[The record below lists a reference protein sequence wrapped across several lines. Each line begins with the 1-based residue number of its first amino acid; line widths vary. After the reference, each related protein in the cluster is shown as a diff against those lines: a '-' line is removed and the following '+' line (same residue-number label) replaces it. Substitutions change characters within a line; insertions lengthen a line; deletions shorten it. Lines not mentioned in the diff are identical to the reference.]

1 MNLLPPE
8 ISEIV
13 ADNYGLIIAT
23 LVAYFAIFLFI
34 TWMARRQLVKE
45 AGDYI
50 VASRNLGWIV
60 VTFTMYATVLSGVG
74 MAGIPG
80 AIYTVGVPFLVT
92 ALSGIII
99 SVALLWYFGPRIWVL
114 GKEYNFATPGDL
126 LGDYYQSDTIR
137 IYTVFASLIY
147 NLAYIVAQLLAGGI
161 LLNVLSGNVIPLNWG
176 VLIITVVVMLHVV
189 SAGLRGIAWLDFF
202 NGVLIM
208 FLLAL
213 FGFAIMTIG
222 GGASAVING
231 LGEIR
236 DRFITIPG
244 MIGIFTPSRIYG
256 VAIGLSIGALV
267 LSPSAW
273 IRMYSA
279 RGKDQFKKIGVLLLG
294 LWMVSHVIGTFFIG
308 AYGRII
314 YPNVE
319 NPDFVSSLLSVRVL
333 PMFFASLFLIAV
345 LAAIISTA
353 DTYMHTLTA
362 TVVRDFLKAIVW
374 PDMDDAREFR
384 LNRLIIIGV
393 AIVGV
398 SLALTNP
405 VLITPL
411 AIFAGGITAQL
422 LPALVGA
429 VTWSRATTPAALIGS
444 GVGMVLTL
452 IWELQGINMLPQII
466 PHPLAPSVLPGLA
479 TAFFINVFLFIVIS
493 YMTRPPS
500 PEQVE
505 KYHGLLAREL

>member
-13 ADNYGLIIAT
+13 AANYGLIIAT

-80 AIYTVGVPFLVT
+80 TIYTVGVPFLVT

-114 GKEYNFATPGDL
+114 GKAYDFATPGDL

-137 IYTVFASLIY
+137 IYTVIASLIY

-176 VLIITVVVMLHVV
+176 VIIITVVVMLHVV

-213 FGFAIMTIG
+213 FGFAIMTVG
-222 GGASAVING
+222 GGASSVING

-236 DRFITIPG
+236 DRFITTPG

-256 VAIGLSIGALV
+256 VALGLSIGSLV
-267 LSPSAW
+267 LSPAAW

-279 RGKDQFKKIGVLLLG
+279 RGKDQFKKIGVFLLG

-333 PMFFASLFLIAV
+333 PIFFASLFLIAV

-393 AIVGV
+393 AVVGV
-398 SLALTNP
+398 LMALTNP

-422 LPALVGA
+422 LPPLVGA
-429 VTWSRATTPAALIGS
+429 VCWSRATTPAALIGS

-452 IWELQGINMLPQII
+452 IWELQGIKMLPVIL

-479 TAFFINVFLFIVIS
+479 TAFFINVFLFVVIS
-493 YMTRPPS
+493 YMTRPQS

>member
-1 MNLLPPE
+1 MNILPPE

-13 ADNYGLIIAT
+13 AANYALIVAT
-23 LVAYFAIFLFI
+23 LLAYFAIFLFI

-45 AGDYI
+45 TGDYI

-80 AIYTVGVPFLVT
+80 AIYTVGVPFVVT

-99 SVALLWYFGPRIWVL
+99 AVALLWYFGPRIWVL
-114 GKEYNFATPGDL
+114 GKAYQFATPGDL

-137 IYTVFASLIY
+137 IYTVIASVIY
-147 NLAYIVAQLLAGGI
+147 NVAYIVAQLLAGGI

-176 VLIITVVVMLHVV
+176 VVIIAVVVMLHVI
-189 SAGLRGIAWLDFF
+189 SAGLRGIAWLDSF

-208 FLLAL
+208 FLLAM
-213 FGFAIMTIG
+213 FGFAIMATG
-222 GGASAVING
+222 GGVSGVMAG
-231 LGEIR
+231 LGEIK
-236 DRFITIPG
+236 DRFITTPG

-256 VAIGLSIGALV
+256 VAIGLSIGSLV
-267 LSPSAW
+267 LSPSSW

-279 RGKDQFKKIGVLLLG
+279 RGKSQFKKIGILLLG
-294 LWMVSHVIGTFFIG
+294 LWLVSHVIGTFLIG

-314 YPNVE
+314 FPEVA
-319 NPDFVSSLLSVRVL
+319 NPDFISSLLAVRVL

-374 PDMDDAREFR
+374 PEMDDAREFR

-398 SLALTNP
+398 LMALTNP

-411 AIFAGGITAQL
+411 AIFAGGITVQL
-422 LPALVGA
+422 LPPLVGA
-429 VTWSRATTPAALIGS
+429 VTWSRASTPAALIAS

-452 IWELQGINMLPQII
+452 VWELQAINMLPEIL
-466 PHPLAPSVLPGLA
+466 PHPLPPSVLPGLA

-493 YMTRPPS
+493 YMTRPQS
-500 PEQVE
+500 PEQIE

>member
-333 PMFFASLFLIAV
+333 PMFSV

-393 AIVGV
+393 AVVGV

>member
-13 ADNYGLIIAT
+13 LANYGLIIAT
-23 LVAYFAIFLFI
+23 LVAYFVVFLVI
-34 TWMARRQLVKE
+34 TWMAKRQLVKE
-45 AGDYI
+45 TGDYI

-80 AIYTVGVPFLVT
+80 TIYVVGAPFVVT
-92 ALSGIII
+92 ALSGIIMA
-99 SVALLWYFGPRIWVL
+99 VALLWYFGPRIWVL
-114 GKEYNFATPGDL
+114 GKEYNLATPGDL
-126 LGDYYQSDTIR
+126 LGGYYQSDTIR
-137 IYTVFASLIY
+137 IYTVIASVLY
-147 NLAYIVAQLLAGGI
+147 NVAYIVAQLLAGGI
-161 LLNVLSGNVIPLNWG
+161 LLNVLSGNVISFNLG

-189 SAGLRGIAWLDFF
+189 SAGLRGIAWLDSF
-202 NGVLIM
+202 NGVLIV
-208 FLLAL
+208 FLLVL
-213 FGFAIMTIG
+213 FGFAIMAAG
-222 GGASAVING
+222 GGVSGVIAG
-231 LGEIR
+231 LGGIR
-236 DRFITIPG
+236 DRFISIPG

-256 VAIGLSIGALV
+256 VAIGLSIGSLV

-279 RGKDQFKKIGVLLLG
+279 RGKDQFKKVGVLLLG
-294 LWMVSHVIGTFFIG
+294 LWVLSHVIGTFLIG
-308 AYGRII
+308 VYGRIVF
-314 YPNVE
+314 PEVG
-319 NPDFVSSLLSVRVL
+319 NPDFISSLLAVRVL
-333 PMFFASLFLIAV
+333 PMFFAALFLIAV

-362 TVVRDFLKAIVW
+362 TVVRDFIKPIMW
-374 PDMDDAREFR
+374 SNMDDSQEFR

-398 SLALTNP
+398 LLALTNP

-411 AIFAGGITAQL
+411 AIFAGGITVQL

-429 VTWSRATTPAALIGS
+429 VTWSRASTPAALIS
-444 GVGMVLTL
+444 TGVGMVLTL
-452 IWELQGINMLPQII
+452 VWELGLVSN
-466 PHPLAPSVLPGLA
+466 PLHPSVLPGLA
-479 TAFFINVFLFIVIS
+479 TAFFINVFLFVVIS

-500 PEQVE
+500 PEQID
-505 KYHGLLAREL
+505 KYHGLLARKI

>member
-1 MNLLPPE
+1 MNILPPE

-13 ADNYGLIIAT
+13 AANYALIVAT
-23 LVAYFAIFLFI
+23 LLAYFAIFLFI

-45 AGDYI
+45 TGDYI

-80 AIYTVGVPFLVT
+80 AIYTVGVPFVVT

-99 SVALLWYFGPRIWVL
+99 AVALLWYFGPRIWVL
-114 GKEYNFATPGDL
+114 GKAYQFATPGDL

-137 IYTVFASLIY
+137 IYTVIASVIY
-147 NLAYIVAQLLAGGI
+147 NVAYIVAQLLAGGI
-161 LLNVLSGNVIPLNWG
+161 LLNVLSGNIIPLNWG
-176 VLIITVVVMLHVV
+176 VVIIAVVVMLHVI
-189 SAGLRGIAWLDFF
+189 SAGLRGIAWLDSF

-208 FLLAL
+208 FLLAM
-213 FGFAIMTIG
+213 FGFAIMATG
-222 GGASAVING
+222 GGVSGVMAG
-231 LGEIR
+231 LGEIK
-236 DRFITIPG
+236 DRFITTPG

-256 VAIGLSIGALV
+256 VAIGLSIGSLV

-279 RGKDQFKKIGVLLLG
+279 RGKSQFKKIGILLLG
-294 LWMVSHVIGTFFIG
+294 LWLVSHVIGTFLIG

-314 YPNVE
+314 FPEVA
-319 NPDFVSSLLSVRVL
+319 NPDFISSLLAVRVL

-362 TVVRDFLKAIVW
+362 TVVRDFLKAMVW

-384 LNRLIIIGV
+384 LNRLVIIGV

-398 SLALTNP
+398 LMALTNP

-411 AIFAGGITAQL
+411 AIFAGGITVQL
-422 LPALVGA
+422 LPPLVGA
-429 VTWSRATTPAALIGS
+429 VTWSRASTPAALIAS
-444 GVGMVLTL
+444 GVGMVLRL
-452 IWELQGINMLPQII
+452 VWELQTINMLPEIL
-466 PHPLAPSVLPGLA
+466 PHPLPPSVLPGLA

-493 YMTRPPS
+493 YMTRPQS
-500 PEQVE
+500 PEQIE

>member
-1 MNLLPPE
+1 MNILPPE

-13 ADNYGLIIAT
+13 AANYALIVAT
-23 LVAYFAIFLFI
+23 LLAYFAIFLFI

-45 AGDYI
+45 TGDYI

-80 AIYTVGVPFLVT
+80 AIYTVGVPFVVT

-99 SVALLWYFGPRIWVL
+99 AVALLWYFGPRIWVL
-114 GKEYNFATPGDL
+114 GKAYQFATPGDL

-137 IYTVFASLIY
+137 IYTVIASVIY
-147 NLAYIVAQLLAGGI
+147 NVAYIVAQLLAGGI

-176 VLIITVVVMLHVV
+176 VVIIAVVVMLHVM
-189 SAGLRGIAWLDFF
+189 SAGLRGIAWLDSF

-208 FLLAL
+208 FLLAM
-213 FGFAIMTIG
+213 FGFAIMATG
-222 GGASAVING
+222 GGVSGVMAG
-231 LGEIR
+231 LGEIK
-236 DRFITIPG
+236 DRFITTPG

-279 RGKDQFKKIGVLLLG
+279 RGKSQFKKIGILLLC
-294 LWMVSHVIGTFFIG
+294 LWLVSHVIGTFLIG
-308 AYGRII
+308 TYGRII
-314 YPNVE
+314 FPEVA
-319 NPDFVSSLLSVRVL
+319 NPDFISSLLAVRVL

-362 TVVRDFLKAIVW
+362 TVVRDFLKEIVW

-398 SLALTNP
+398 LMALTNP

-411 AIFAGGITAQL
+411 AIFAGGITVQL
-422 LPALVGA
+422 LPPLVGA
-429 VTWSRATTPAALIGS
+429 VTWSRASTPAALIAS

-452 IWELQGINMLPQII
+452 VWELQAINMLPEIL
-466 PHPLAPSVLPGLA
+466 PHPLPPSVLPGLA

-493 YMTRPPS
+493 YMTRPQS
-500 PEQVE
+500 PEQIE

>member
-1 MNLLPPE
+1 MNILPPE

-13 ADNYGLIIAT
+13 AANYALIVAT
-23 LVAYFAIFLFI
+23 LLAYFAVFLFI
-34 TWMARRQLVKE
+34 TWLARRQLVKE
-45 AGDYI
+45 TGDYL

-80 AIYTVGVPFLVT
+80 AIYTVGVPFVVT

-99 SVALLWYFGPRIWVL
+99 AVALLWYFGPRIWVL
-114 GKEYNFATPGDL
+114 GKAYQFATPGDL

-137 IYTVFASLIY
+137 IYTVIASVIY
-147 NLAYIVAQLLAGGI
+147 NVAYIVAQLLAGGI
-161 LLNVLSGNVIPLNWG
+161 LLNVLSGNIIPLNWG
-176 VLIITVVVMLHVV
+176 VVIIAVVVMLHVI
-189 SAGLRGIAWLDFF
+189 SAGLRGIAWLDSF

-208 FLLAL
+208 FLLAM
-213 FGFAIMTIG
+213 FGFAIMATG
-222 GGASAVING
+222 GGVSGVMAG
-231 LGEIR
+231 LGEIK
-236 DRFITIPG
+236 DRFITTPG

-256 VAIGLSIGALV
+256 VAIGLSIGSLV

-279 RGKDQFKKIGVLLLG
+279 RGKSQFKKIGILLLG
-294 LWMVSHVIGTFFIG
+294 LWLVSHVIGTFLIG

-314 YPNVE
+314 FPEVA
-319 NPDFVSSLLSVRVL
+319 NPDFISSLLAVRVL

-362 TVVRDFLKAIVW
+362 TVVRDFLKAMVW

-398 SLALTNP
+398 LMALTNP

-411 AIFAGGITAQL
+411 AIFAGGITVQL
-422 LPALVGA
+422 LPPLVGA
-429 VTWSRATTPAALIGS
+429 VTWSRASTPAALIAS

-452 IWELQGINMLPQII
+452 VWELQAINMLPEIL
-466 PHPLAPSVLPGLA
+466 PHPLPPSVLPGLA

-493 YMTRPPS
+493 YMTRPQS
-500 PEQVE
+500 PEQIE